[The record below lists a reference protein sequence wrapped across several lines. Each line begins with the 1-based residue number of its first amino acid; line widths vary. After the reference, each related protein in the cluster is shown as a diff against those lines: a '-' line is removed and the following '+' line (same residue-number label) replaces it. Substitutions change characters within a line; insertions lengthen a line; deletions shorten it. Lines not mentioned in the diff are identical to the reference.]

1 MFIKE
6 NLPSL
11 CVPLLLPMVVFESRP
26 PVGRPQQGLKGTGEI
41 DESVEHQKE
50 HGEQW
55 SQNINVAQ

>member
-1 MFIKE
+1 
-6 NLPSL
+6 
-11 CVPLLLPMVVFESRP
+11 MVVFESRP

-55 SQNINVAQ
+55 SQNIDVAQ